1 MIKAGFS
8 SSKERHNFF
17 MYKRLEGRKKRAV
30 DEKTKF
36 FFYQLKKCDRD
47 PLNDWPEIRSG

>member
-1 MIKAGFS
+1 
-8 SSKERHNFF
+8 

-36 FFYQLKKCDRD
+36 FFFNQLKKCDRD
-47 PLNDWPEIRSG
+47 PLNDWPEIRTG

>member
-1 MIKAGFS
+1 
-8 SSKERHNFF
+8 

-36 FFYQLKKCDRD
+36 FFFFYQLKKCDRD
-47 PLNDWPEIRSG
+47 PLNDWPEIRTG